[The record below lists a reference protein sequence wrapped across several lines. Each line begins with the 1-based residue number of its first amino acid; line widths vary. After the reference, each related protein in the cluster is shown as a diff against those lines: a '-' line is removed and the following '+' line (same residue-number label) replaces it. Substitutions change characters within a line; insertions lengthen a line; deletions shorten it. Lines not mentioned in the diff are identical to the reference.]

1 MKTRYI
7 NWFFVA
13 ALAMMGC
20 FMTACEDQ
28 PDKYEIAD
36 GVPTLKYVRSPL
48 PEEAD
53 SLLVG
58 AYLGNTVCL
67 VGDNLRSIYELYF
80 NDQKA
85 TLNTSYMTDHTVL
98 VDIPKNI
105 PEEVTNKIYM
115 ITKSGE
121 KVDFDFSVM
130 VPAPVVSSMSCEYAP
145 AGSEAVLYGDYF
157 VDDPNV
163 PLTISM
169 PGDITVEGEQITSIT
184 KTAVKFIVPEG
195 AVQGNIRVKSIYGT
209 GQSVFQYKDTRNILF
224 DWDGKYE
231 GALAAGNSWNG
242 DNEKKGQILASV
254 PSVDEKYMVMGPA
267 TLSGGQW
274 QTPGEYLMM
283 YWPDP
288 NATEGCV
295 PLYNLPQFK
304 KMLEDYK
311 IEELALKFEVYV
323 PTSNPWMA
331 EGMQIRFTSLDE
343 VSMSNQTQDYIWN
356 DDESHEEGKAPRG
369 VWVPWEETGS
379 YDTNNQWVTVTLKM
393 LEFNKLVSGLAS
405 DTEFT
410 QDRFAGLSIFLRGG
424 GVDGKECEPII
435 CIDNIR
441 VVPVEYYLKT

>member
-20 FMTACEDQ
+20 LMTACEDQ

-85 TLNTSYMTDHTVL
+85 TLNTSYMTDHTIL

-115 ITKSGE
+115 VTKSGA
-121 KVDFDFSVM
+121 KVDFDFNVM

-195 AVQGNIRVKSIYGT
+195 AMQGNIRVKSIYGT
-209 GQSVFQYKDTRNILF
+209 GQSIFQYKDTRNILF
-224 DWDGKYE
+224 DWDGNYE

-254 PSVDEKYMVMGPA
+254 PSVDNNYMVLG
-267 TLSGGQW
+267 TTFLSGGQW
-274 QTPGEYLMM
+274 DTPPEYTMM
-283 YWPDP
+283 YWPDL

-295 PLYNLPQFK
+295 PLYDLPQFK
-304 KMLEDYK
+304 KMLEDYT

-331 EGMQIRFTSLDE
+331 EGMQIMFTSLDE
-343 VSMSNQTQDYIWN
+343 ASIQKHNNDYFYQT
-356 DDESHEEGKAPRG
+356 ETPRG

-379 YDTNNQWVTVTLKM
+379 YDTGDQWVTVTLKM
-393 LEFNKLVSGLAS
+393 SEFNKQLSGVVSE
-405 DTEFT
+405 TELT
-410 QDRFAGLSIFLRGG
+410 KEKLAGLSIFLRGG

-441 VVPVEYYLKT
+441 VVPVE

>member
-254 PSVDEKYMVMGPA
+254 PSVDGKYMVMGPA

-288 NATEGCV
+288 NVTEGCV

-393 LEFNKLVSGLAS
+393 SEFNKLVSGLAS

-435 CIDNIR
+435 CMDNIR
-441 VVPVEYYLKT
+441 VVPVE

>member
-7 NWFFVA
+7 NCFFVA

-85 TLNTSYMTDHTVL
+85 TLNTSYMTDHTIL

-115 ITKSGE
+115 VTKSGV
-121 KVDFDFSVM
+121 KVDFDFNVM
-130 VPAPVVSSMSCEYAP
+130 VPAPAVSSMSCEYAS

-254 PSVDEKYMVMGPA
+254 PPVDGKYMVMGPA

-304 KMLEDYK
+304 EMLEDYK
-311 IEELALKFEVYV
+311 IEELALKFEVYI

-356 DDESHEEGKAPRG
+356 DDESHEEGKASRG

-393 LEFNKLVSGLAS
+393 SEFNKLVSGLVS
-405 DTEFT
+405 DTELT

-435 CIDNIR
+435 CMDNIR
-441 VVPVEYYLKT
+441 VVPVE

>member
-20 FMTACEDQ
+20 LMTACEDQ

-36 GVPTLKYVRSPL
+36 GVPALKYVRSPL

-85 TLNTSYMTDHTVL
+85 TLNTSYMTDHTIL

-115 ITKSGE
+115 VTKSGA
-121 KVDFDFSVM
+121 KVDFDFNVM

-184 KTAVKFIVPEG
+184 KTAIKFIVPVG
-195 AVQGNIRVKSIYGT
+195 AMQGNIRVKSIYGT

-231 GALAAGNSWNG
+231 GALAAGNSWEG
-242 DNEKKGQILASV
+242 DNEKKGQILPSV
-254 PSVDEKYMVMGPA
+254 PSVDNNYMVLG
-267 TLSGGQW
+267 TTFLSGGQW
-274 QTPGEYLMM
+274 DTPKEYIMM
-283 YWPDP
+283 YWPDL

-295 PLYNLPQFK
+295 PLYDLPQFK
-304 KMLEDYK
+304 KMLEDYT

-331 EGMQIRFTSLDE
+331 NGMQIMFTSLDE
-343 VSMSNQTQDYIWN
+343 ASIQKHNNDYFYQT
-356 DDESHEEGKAPRG
+356 ETPRG

-379 YDTNNQWVTVTLKM
+379 YDTGDQWVTVTLKM
-393 LEFNKLVSGLAS
+393 SEFNKQVSGVVS
-405 DTEFT
+405 ETELT
-410 QDRFAGLSIFLRGG
+410 KEKLAGLSIFLRGG

-441 VVPVEYYLKT
+441 VVPVE

>member
-20 FMTACEDQ
+20 LMTACEDQ

-115 ITKSGE
+115 ITKSGA

-242 DNEKKGQILASV
+242 DNEKKGQILTSV
-254 PSVDEKYMVMGPA
+254 PPVDGKYMVMGPA

-393 LEFNKLVSGLAS
+393 SEFNKVVSGLAS

-441 VVPVEYYLKT
+441 VVPVE

>member
-20 FMTACEDQ
+20 LMTACEDQ

-85 TLNTSYMTDHTVL
+85 TLNTSYMTDHTIL
-98 VDIPKNI
+98 VNIPKNI

-115 ITKSGE
+115 VTKSGA
-121 KVDFDFSVM
+121 KVDFDFNVM

-184 KTAVKFIVPEG
+184 KTAIKFIVPVG
-195 AVQGNIRVKSIYGT
+195 AMQGNIRVKSIYGT

-224 DWDGKYE
+224 DWDGNYE

-254 PSVDEKYMVMGPA
+254 PSVDGKYMVMGPA

-304 KMLEDYK
+304 EMLEDYK
-311 IEELALKFEVYV
+311 IEELALKFEVYI

-393 LEFNKLVSGLAS
+393 SEFNKLVSGLAS

-435 CIDNIR
+435 CMDNIR
-441 VVPVEYYLKT
+441 VVPVE

>member
-254 PSVDEKYMVMGPA
+254 PPVDEKYMVMGPA

-288 NATEGCV
+288 NATEGCA

-393 LEFNKLVSGLAS
+393 SEFNKLVSGLAS

-441 VVPVEYYLKT
+441 VVPVE

>member
-85 TLNTSYMTDHTVL
+85 TLNTSYMTDHTIL

-393 LEFNKLVSGLAS
+393 SEFNKLVSGLAS

-441 VVPVEYYLKT
+441 VVPVE

>member
-13 ALAMMGC
+13 ALAVMGC
-20 FMTACEDQ
+20 LMTACEDQ

-85 TLNTSYMTDHTVL
+85 TLNTSYMTDHTIL

-115 ITKSGE
+115 VTKSGA

-254 PSVDEKYMVMGPA
+254 PSVDGKYMVMGPA

-393 LEFNKLVSGLAS
+393 SEFNKLVSGLAS

-435 CIDNIR
+435 CMDNIR
-441 VVPVEYYLKT
+441 VVPVE

>member
-20 FMTACEDQ
+20 LMTACEDQ

-85 TLNTSYMTDHTVL
+85 TLNTSYMTDHTIL

-115 ITKSGE
+115 VTKSGA
-121 KVDFDFSVM
+121 KVDFDFNVM

-184 KTAVKFIVPEG
+184 KTAIKFIVPVG
-195 AVQGNIRVKSIYGT
+195 AMQGNIRVKSIYGT

-224 DWDGKYE
+224 DWDGNYE

-254 PSVDEKYMVMGPA
+254 PSVDGKYMVMGPA

-323 PTSNPWMA
+323 PASNPWMA
-331 EGMQIRFTSLDE
+331 EGMQIQFTSLDE
-343 VSMSNQTQDYIWN
+343 VSMENQNNDYVYG
-356 DDESHEEGKAPRG
+356 EGKEPRG

-379 YDTNNQWVTVTLKM
+379 YDTGDQWVTVTLKM
-393 LEFNKLVSGLAS
+393 SEFNKQVSGVVS
-405 DTEFT
+405 ETELT
-410 QDRFAGLSIFLRGG
+410 KEKLAGLSIFLRGG

-441 VVPVEYYLKT
+441 VVPVE

>member
-184 KTAVKFIVPEG
+184 KTAVKFIVPVG

-224 DWDGKYE
+224 DWDGNYE
-231 GALAAGNSWNG
+231 GALAAGNSWSG
-242 DNEKKGQILASV
+242 DDEKKGQTISSV
-254 PSVDEKYMVMGPA
+254 PPIDGNYLVLGPS
-267 TLSGGQW
+267 TLLGGQW
-274 QTPGEYLMM
+274 ETPNAYVMM
-283 YWPDP
+283 YWPYQH
-288 NATEGCV
+288 ATQGCV
-295 PLYNLPQFK
+295 PLYDLPQFK
-304 KMLEDYK
+304 KMLEEY
-311 IEELALKFEVYV
+311 ELEDLAVKFEAYV
-323 PTSNPWMA
+323 PASNPWMA
-331 EGMQIRFTSLDE
+331 EGMQIQFTSLDE
-343 VSMSNQTQDYIWN
+343 VSMENQNNDYVYG
-356 DDESHEEGKAPRG
+356 EGKEPRG

-379 YDTNNQWVTVTLKM
+379 YDTGNQWVTVTLKM
-393 LEFNKLVSGLAS
+393 SEFNKQVSGIVS
-405 DTEFT
+405 ESEFT
-410 QDRFAGLSIFLRGG
+410 EENLAGLSIFLRGG

-441 VVPVEYYLKT
+441 VVPVE

>member
-20 FMTACEDQ
+20 LMTACEDQ

-36 GVPTLKYVRSPL
+36 GVPALKYVRSPL

-85 TLNTSYMTDHTVL
+85 TLNTSYMTDHTIL

-115 ITKSGE
+115 ITKSGA
-121 KVDFDFSVM
+121 KVDFDFNVM

-157 VDDPNV
+157 VDDPNI

-184 KTAVKFIVPEG
+184 KTAVKFIVPVG
-195 AVQGNIRVKSIYGT
+195 AMQGNIRVKSIYGT

-231 GALAAGNSWNG
+231 GALAAGNSWSG
-242 DNEKKGQILASV
+242 DDEKKGQTISSV
-254 PSVDEKYMVMGPA
+254 PPIDGNYLVLGPS
-267 TLSGGQW
+267 TLLGGQW
-274 QTPGEYLMM
+274 ETPNAYVMM
-283 YWPDP
+283 YWPDQH
-288 NATEGCV
+288 ATQGCV
-295 PLYNLPQFK
+295 PLYDLPQFK
-304 KMLEDYK
+304 KMLEDY
-311 IEELALKFEVYV
+311 ELEDLAVKFEAYV
-323 PTSNPWMA
+323 PASNPWMA
-331 EGMQIRFTSLDE
+331 EGMQIQFTSLDE
-343 VSMSNQTQDYIWN
+343 VYRVGQGHYCPLPPSEPYVRVSPHTAQAFQ
-356 DDESHEEGKAPRG
+356 SLCSCA
-369 VWVPWEETGS
+369 ETGS
-379 YDTNNQWVTVTLKM
+379 SYFLFP
-393 LEFNKLVSGLAS
+393 L
-405 DTEFT
+405 
-410 QDRFAGLSIFLRGG
+410 FLR
-424 GVDGKECEPII
+424 
-435 CIDNIR
+435 DN
-441 VVPVEYYLKT
+441 LKHSS

>member
-13 ALAMMGC
+13 ALAMLGC

-254 PSVDEKYMVMGPA
+254 PPVDEKYMVMGPA

-393 LEFNKLVSGLAS
+393 SEFNKLVSGLAS

-441 VVPVEYYLKT
+441 VVPVE

>member
-20 FMTACEDQ
+20 LMTACEDQ

-85 TLNTSYMTDHTVL
+85 TLNTSYMTDHTIL

-115 ITKSGE
+115 VTKSGE
-121 KVDFDFSVM
+121 KVDFDFNVM

-184 KTAVKFIVPEG
+184 KTAVKFIVPVG
-195 AVQGNIRVKSIYGT
+195 AMQGNIRVKSIYGT

-224 DWDGKYE
+224 DWDGNYE

-242 DNEKKGQILASV
+242 DNEKKGQILPSV
-254 PSVDEKYMVMGPA
+254 PSVDNNYMVLG
-267 TLSGGQW
+267 TTFLSGGQW
-274 QTPGEYLMM
+274 DTPPEYTMM
-283 YWPDP
+283 YWPDL

-295 PLYNLPQFK
+295 PLYDLPQFK
-304 KMLEDYK
+304 EMLEDYT

-331 EGMQIRFTSLDE
+331 EGMQIMFTSLDE
-343 VSMSNQTQDYIWN
+343 ASIQKHNNDYFYQT
-356 DDESHEEGKAPRG
+356 ETPRG

-379 YDTNNQWVTVTLKM
+379 YDTGDQWVTVTLKM
-393 LEFNKLVSGLAS
+393 SEFNKQISGVVSE
-405 DTEFT
+405 TELT
-410 QDRFAGLSIFLRGG
+410 KEKLAGLSIFLRGG

-435 CIDNIR
+435 CMDNIR
-441 VVPVEYYLKT
+441 VVPVE

>member
-20 FMTACEDQ
+20 LMTACEDQ

-85 TLNTSYMTDHTVL
+85 TLNTSYMTDHTIL

-115 ITKSGE
+115 VTKSGA
-121 KVDFDFSVM
+121 KVDFDFNVM

-195 AVQGNIRVKSIYGT
+195 AMQGNIRVKSIYGT
-209 GQSVFQYKDTRNILF
+209 GQSIFQYKDTRNILF
-224 DWDGKYE
+224 DWDGNYE

-254 PSVDEKYMVMGPA
+254 PSVDNNYMVLG
-267 TLSGGQW
+267 TTLLSGGQW
-274 QTPGEYLMM
+274 DTSPEYTMM
-283 YWPDP
+283 YWPDL

-295 PLYNLPQFK
+295 PLYDLPQFK
-304 KMLEDYK
+304 EMLEDYT

-331 EGMQIRFTSLDE
+331 EGMQIMFTSLDE
-343 VSMSNQTQDYIWN
+343 ASIQKHNNDYFYQT
-356 DDESHEEGKAPRG
+356 ETPRG

-379 YDTNNQWVTVTLKM
+379 YDTGDQWVTVTLKM
-393 LEFNKLVSGLAS
+393 SEFNKQLSGVVSE
-405 DTEFT
+405 TELT
-410 QDRFAGLSIFLRGG
+410 KEKLAGLSIFLRGG

-441 VVPVEYYLKT
+441 VVPVE

>member
-20 FMTACEDQ
+20 LMTACEDQ

-85 TLNTSYMTDHTVL
+85 TLNTSYMTDHTIL

-115 ITKSGE
+115 ITKSGA
-121 KVDFDFSVM
+121 KVDFDFNVM
-130 VPAPVVSSMSCEYAP
+130 VPDPVVSSMSCEYAP

-157 VDDPNV
+157 VDDPNI

-184 KTAVKFIVPEG
+184 KTAVKFIVPVG
-195 AVQGNIRVKSIYGT
+195 AMQGNIRVKSIYGT

-231 GALAAGNSWNG
+231 GALAAGNSWSG
-242 DNEKKGQILASV
+242 DDEKKGQTISSV
-254 PSVDEKYMVMGPA
+254 PPIDGNYLVLGPS
-267 TLSGGQW
+267 TLLGGQW
-274 QTPGEYLMM
+274 ETPNAYVMM
-283 YWPDP
+283 YWPDQH
-288 NATEGCV
+288 ATQGCV
-295 PLYNLPQFK
+295 PLYDLPQFK
-304 KMLEDYK
+304 KMLEDY
-311 IEELALKFEVYV
+311 ELEDLAVKFEAYV
-323 PTSNPWMA
+323 PASNPWMA
-331 EGMQIRFTSLDE
+331 EGMQIQFTSLDE
-343 VSMSNQTQDYIWN
+343 VSMENQNNDYVYG
-356 DDESHEEGKAPRG
+356 EGKEPRG
-369 VWVPWEETGS
+369 VWIPWEETGS
-379 YDTNNQWVTVTLKM
+379 YDTGNQWVTVTLKM
-393 LEFNKLVSGLAS
+393 SEFNKQIP
-405 DTEFT
+405 E
-410 QDRFAGLSIFLRGG
+410 LSVRL
-424 GVDGKECEPII
+424 
-435 CIDNIR
+435 N
-441 VVPVEYYLKT
+441 

>member
-20 FMTACEDQ
+20 LMTACEDQ

-115 ITKSGE
+115 ITKSGA

-242 DNEKKGQILASV
+242 DNEKKGQILTSV
-254 PSVDEKYMVMGPA
+254 PPVDGKYMVMGPA

-393 LEFNKLVSGLAS
+393 SEFNKLVSGLAS

-441 VVPVEYYLKT
+441 VVPVE

>member
-36 GVPTLKYVRSPL
+36 GVPALKYVRSPL

-85 TLNTSYMTDHTVL
+85 TLNTSYMTDHTIL

-184 KTAVKFIVPEG
+184 KTAIKFIVPVG
-195 AVQGNIRVKSIYGT
+195 AMQGNIRVKSIYGT

-242 DNEKKGQILASV
+242 DNEKKGQILTSV
-254 PSVDEKYMVMGPA
+254 PSVDGKYMVMGPA

-393 LEFNKLVSGLAS
+393 SEFNKLVSGLAS

-441 VVPVEYYLKT
+441 VVPVE

>member
-20 FMTACEDQ
+20 FMSACEDQ

-254 PSVDEKYMVMGPA
+254 PPVDGKYMVMGPA

-343 VSMSNQTQDYIWN
+343 VSMSNQTQDTSGMMMKVMKK
-356 DDESHEEGKAPRG
+356 ERLLVAFGFLGK
-369 VWVPWEETGS
+369 
-379 YDTNNQWVTVTLKM
+379 
-393 LEFNKLVSGLAS
+393 KLVHTIQTISGLQLHS
-405 DTEFT
+405 KC
-410 QDRFAGLSIFLRGG
+410 QNLIS
-424 GVDGKECEPII
+424 
-435 CIDNIR
+435 
-441 VVPVEYYLKT
+441 

>member
-53 SLLVG
+53 SLLVE

-115 ITKSGE
+115 VTKSGE

-254 PSVDEKYMVMGPA
+254 PPVDEKYMVMGPA

-379 YDTNNQWVTVTLKM
+379 YDTNNQWVTVTLKIS
-393 LEFNKLVSGLAS
+393 EFNKLVSGLAS

-441 VVPVEYYLKT
+441 VVPVE

>member
-254 PSVDEKYMVMGPA
+254 PPVDEKYMVMGPA

-393 LEFNKLVSGLAS
+393 SEFNKLVSGLAS

-441 VVPVEYYLKT
+441 VVPVE

>member
-13 ALAMMGC
+13 ALAVMGC

-85 TLNTSYMTDHTVL
+85 TLNTSYMTDHTIL

-115 ITKSGE
+115 VTKSGA

-184 KTAVKFIVPEG
+184 KTAIKFIVPEG

-254 PSVDEKYMVMGPA
+254 PSVDGKYMVMGPA

-393 LEFNKLVSGLAS
+393 SEFNKLVSGLAS

-435 CIDNIR
+435 CMDNIR
-441 VVPVEYYLKT
+441 VVPVE

>member
-13 ALAMMGC
+13 ALAVMGC
-20 FMTACEDQ
+20 LMTACEDQ

-85 TLNTSYMTDHTVL
+85 TLNTSYMTDHTIL

-115 ITKSGE
+115 VTKSGA
-121 KVDFDFSVM
+121 KVDFDFNVM

-195 AVQGNIRVKSIYGT
+195 AMQGNIRVKSIYGT

-224 DWDGKYE
+224 DWDGNYE
-231 GALAAGNSWNG
+231 GALAAGNSWSG
-242 DNEKKGQILASV
+242 DDEKKGQTISSV
-254 PSVDEKYMVMGPA
+254 PPIDGNYLVLGPS
-267 TLSGGQW
+267 TLLGGQW
-274 QTPGEYLMM
+274 ETPNAYVMM
-283 YWPDP
+283 YWPDQH
-288 NATEGCV
+288 ATQGCV
-295 PLYNLPQFK
+295 PLYDLPQFK
-304 KMLEDYK
+304 KMLEEY
-311 IEELALKFEVYV
+311 ELEDLAVKFEVYV

-331 EGMQIRFTSLDE
+331 EGMQIQFTSLDE
-343 VSMSNQTQDYIWN
+343 VSMENQNNDYVYG
-356 DDESHEEGKAPRG
+356 EGKEPRG

-379 YDTNNQWVTVTLKM
+379 YDTGNQWVTVTLKM
-393 LEFNKLVSGLAS
+393 SEFNKQVSGVVS
-405 DTEFT
+405 ETEFT
-410 QDRFAGLSIFLRGG
+410 KEKLAGLSIFLRGG

-435 CIDNIR
+435 CMDNIR
-441 VVPVEYYLKT
+441 VVPVE

>member
-13 ALAMMGC
+13 ALAVMGC

-85 TLNTSYMTDHTVL
+85 TLNTSYMTDHTIL

-115 ITKSGE
+115 VTKSGA

-184 KTAVKFIVPEG
+184 KTAIKFIVPEG

-224 DWDGKYE
+224 DWDEKYE

-254 PSVDEKYMVMGPA
+254 PSVDGKYMVMGPA

-393 LEFNKLVSGLAS
+393 SEFNKLVSGLAS

-435 CIDNIR
+435 CMDNIR
-441 VVPVEYYLKT
+441 VVPVE

>member
-20 FMTACEDQ
+20 LMTACEDQ

-115 ITKSGE
+115 ITKSGA

-242 DNEKKGQILASV
+242 DNEKKGQILTSV
-254 PSVDEKYMVMGPA
+254 PPVDGKYMVMGPA

-393 LEFNKLVSGLAS
+393 SEFNKLVSGLAS

-424 GVDGKECEPII
+424 GLDGKECEPII

-441 VVPVEYYLKT
+441 VVPVE

>member
-121 KVDFDFSVM
+121 KGDFDFSVM
-130 VPAPVVSSMSCEYAP
+130 VPAPVASSMSCEYAP

-242 DNEKKGQILASV
+242 DNEKKGQTISSV
-254 PSVDEKYMVMGPA
+254 PPIDGNYLVLGPS
-267 TLSGGQW
+267 TLLGGQW
-274 QTPGEYLMM
+274 ETPNAYVMM
-283 YWPDP
+283 YWPDQH
-288 NATEGCV
+288 ATQGCV
-295 PLYNLPQFK
+295 PLYDLPQFK
-304 KMLEDYK
+304 KMLEEY
-311 IEELALKFEVYV
+311 ELEDLAVKFEAYV
-323 PTSNPWMA
+323 PASNPWMA
-331 EGMQIRFTSLDE
+331 EGMQIQFTSLDE
-343 VSMSNQTQDYIWN
+343 VSMENQNNDYVYG
-356 DDESHEEGKAPRG
+356 EGKEPRG

-379 YDTNNQWVTVTLKM
+379 YDTGNQWVTVTLKM
-393 LEFNKLVSGLAS
+393 SEFNKQVSGVVS
-405 DTEFT
+405 ETEFT
-410 QDRFAGLSIFLRGG
+410 KEKLAGLSIFLRGG

-441 VVPVEYYLKT
+441 VVPVE

>member
-13 ALAMMGC
+13 AVAMMGC
-20 FMTACEDQ
+20 LMTACEDQ

-115 ITKSGE
+115 ITKSGA

-242 DNEKKGQILASV
+242 DNEKKGQILTSV
-254 PSVDEKYMVMGPA
+254 PPVDGKYMVMGPA

-393 LEFNKLVSGLAS
+393 SEFNKLVSGLAS

-441 VVPVEYYLKT
+441 VVPVE

>member
-13 ALAMMGC
+13 ALAVMGC
-20 FMTACEDQ
+20 LMTACEDQ

-85 TLNTSYMTDHTVL
+85 TLNTSYMTDHTIL

-115 ITKSGE
+115 ITKSGA
-121 KVDFDFSVM
+121 KVDFDFNVM
-130 VPAPVVSSMSCEYAP
+130 VPDPVVSSMSCEYAP

-157 VDDPNV
+157 VDDPNI

-184 KTAVKFIVPEG
+184 KTAVKFIVPVG
-195 AVQGNIRVKSIYGT
+195 AMQGNIRVKSIYGT

-231 GALAAGNSWNG
+231 GALAAGNSWSG
-242 DNEKKGQILASV
+242 DDEKKGQTISSV
-254 PSVDEKYMVMGPA
+254 PPIDGNYLVLGPS
-267 TLSGGQW
+267 TLLGGQW
-274 QTPGEYLMM
+274 ETPNAYVMM
-283 YWPDP
+283 YWPDQH
-288 NATEGCV
+288 ATQGCV
-295 PLYNLPQFK
+295 PLYDLPQFK
-304 KMLEDYK
+304 KMLEDY
-311 IEELALKFEVYV
+311 ELEDLAVKFEAYV
-323 PTSNPWMA
+323 PASNPWMA
-331 EGMQIRFTSLDE
+331 EGMQIQFTSLDE
-343 VSMSNQTQDYIWN
+343 VSMENQNNDYVYG
-356 DDESHEEGKAPRG
+356 EGKEPRG
-369 VWVPWEETGS
+369 VWIPWEETGS
-379 YDTNNQWVTVTLKM
+379 YDTGNQWVTVTLKM
-393 LEFNKLVSGLAS
+393 SEFNKQISGVVSE
-405 DTEFT
+405 TELT
-410 QDRFAGLSIFLRGG
+410 KEKLAGLSIFLRGG

-441 VVPVEYYLKT
+441 VVPVE

>member
-20 FMTACEDQ
+20 LMTACEDQ

-85 TLNTSYMTDHTVL
+85 TLNTSYMTDHTIL

-115 ITKSGE
+115 VTKSGA
-121 KVDFDFSVM
+121 KVDFDFNVM

-184 KTAVKFIVPEG
+184 KTAVKFIVPVG
-195 AVQGNIRVKSIYGT
+195 AMQGNIRVKSIYGT

-224 DWDGKYE
+224 DWDGNYE
-231 GALAAGNSWNG
+231 GALAAGNSWSG
-242 DNEKKGQILASV
+242 DNEKKGQILPSV
-254 PSVDEKYMVMGPA
+254 PSVDGKYMVMGPA

-323 PTSNPWMA
+323 PASNPWMA
-331 EGMQIRFTSLDE
+331 EGMQIQFTSLDE
-343 VSMSNQTQDYIWN
+343 VSMENQNNDYVYG
-356 DDESHEEGKAPRG
+356 EGKEPRG

-379 YDTNNQWVTVTLKM
+379 YDTGNQWVTVTLKM
-393 LEFNKLVSGLAS
+393 SEFNKQVSGIVS
-405 DTEFT
+405 ESEFT
-410 QDRFAGLSIFLRGG
+410 EENLAGLSIFLRGG

-441 VVPVEYYLKT
+441 VVPVE

>member
-85 TLNTSYMTDHTVL
+85 TLNTSYMTDHTIL

-115 ITKSGE
+115 VTKSGA

-184 KTAVKFIVPEG
+184 KTAVKFIVPVG

-254 PSVDEKYMVMGPA
+254 PSVDGKYMVMGPA

-274 QTPGEYLMM
+274 QTPEEYLMM

-393 LEFNKLVSGLAS
+393 SEFNKLVSGLAS

-435 CIDNIR
+435 CMDNIR
-441 VVPVEYYLKT
+441 VVPVE

>member
-20 FMTACEDQ
+20 LMTACEDQ

-85 TLNTSYMTDHTVL
+85 TLNTSYMTDHTIL

-115 ITKSGE
+115 ITKSGA
-121 KVDFDFSVM
+121 KVDFDFNVM
-130 VPAPVVSSMSCEYAP
+130 VPDPVVSSMSCEYAP

-157 VDDPNV
+157 VDDPNI

-184 KTAVKFIVPEG
+184 KTAVKFIVPAG
-195 AVQGNIRVKSIYGT
+195 AMQGNIRVKSIYGT

-231 GALAAGNSWNG
+231 GALAAGNSWSG
-242 DNEKKGQILASV
+242 DDEKKGQTISSV
-254 PSVDEKYMVMGPA
+254 PPIDGNYLVLGPS
-267 TLSGGQW
+267 TLLGGQW
-274 QTPGEYLMM
+274 ETPNAYVMM
-283 YWPDP
+283 YWPDQH
-288 NATEGCV
+288 ATQGCV
-295 PLYNLPQFK
+295 PLYDLPQFK
-304 KMLEDYK
+304 KMLEDY
-311 IEELALKFEVYV
+311 ELEDLAVKFEAYV
-323 PTSNPWMA
+323 PASNPWMA
-331 EGMQIRFTSLDE
+331 EGMQIQFTSLDE
-343 VSMSNQTQDYIWN
+343 VSMENQNNDYVYG
-356 DDESHEEGKAPRG
+356 EGKEPRG
-369 VWVPWEETGS
+369 VWIPWEETGS
-379 YDTNNQWVTVTLKM
+379 YDTGNQWVTVTLKM
-393 LEFNKLVSGLAS
+393 SEFNKQISGVVSE
-405 DTEFT
+405 TELT
-410 QDRFAGLSIFLRGG
+410 KEKLAGLSIFLRGG

-441 VVPVEYYLKT
+441 VVPVE

>member
-13 ALAMMGC
+13 ALAVMGC
-20 FMTACEDQ
+20 LMTACEDQ

-85 TLNTSYMTDHTVL
+85 TLNTSYMTDHTIL

-115 ITKSGE
+115 VTKSGA

-254 PSVDEKYMVMGPA
+254 PPVDGKYMVMGPA

-393 LEFNKLVSGLAS
+393 SEFNKLVSGLAS

-441 VVPVEYYLKT
+441 MVPVE

>member
-13 ALAMMGC
+13 ALAMLGC

-379 YDTNNQWVTVTLKM
+379 YDTNNQWVTVTFKM
-393 LEFNKLVSGLAS
+393 SEFNKLVSGLAS

-441 VVPVEYYLKT
+441 VVPVE

>member
-20 FMTACEDQ
+20 LMTACEDQ

-85 TLNTSYMTDHTVL
+85 TLNTSYMTDHTIL

-105 PEEVTNKIYM
+105 PEEVINKIYM
-115 ITKSGE
+115 VTKSGA

-130 VPAPVVSSMSCEYAP
+130 VPAPVVNSMSCEYAP

-157 VDDPNV
+157 VDDPNI

-184 KTAVKFIVPEG
+184 KTAIKFIVPEG

-224 DWDGKYE
+224 DWDGNYE

-242 DNEKKGQILASV
+242 DNEKKGQILTSV
-254 PSVDEKYMVMGPA
+254 PPVDGKYMVMGPA

-393 LEFNKLVSGLAS
+393 SEFNKLVSGLAS

-441 VVPVEYYLKT
+441 VVPVE

>member
-115 ITKSGE
+115 ITKSGK

-254 PSVDEKYMVMGPA
+254 PSVDGKYMVMGPA

-393 LEFNKLVSGLAS
+393 SEFNKLVSGLAS

-441 VVPVEYYLKT
+441 VVPVE

>member
-254 PSVDEKYMVMGPA
+254 PPVDGKYMVMGPA

-393 LEFNKLVSGLAS
+393 SEFNKLVSGLAS

-441 VVPVEYYLKT
+441 VVPVE

>member
-254 PSVDEKYMVMGPA
+254 PPVDGKYMVMGPA

-393 LEFNKLVSGLAS
+393 SEFNKLVSGLVS
-405 DTEFT
+405 DTELT

-435 CIDNIR
+435 CMDNIR
-441 VVPVEYYLKT
+441 VVPVE

>member
-20 FMTACEDQ
+20 LMTACEDQ

-85 TLNTSYMTDHTVL
+85 TLNTSYMTDHTIL

-115 ITKSGE
+115 VTKSGA

-184 KTAVKFIVPEG
+184 KTAIKFIVPEG

-254 PSVDEKYMVMGPA
+254 PPVDGKYMVMGPA

-393 LEFNKLVSGLAS
+393 SEFNKLVSGLAS

-435 CIDNIR
+435 CMDNIR
-441 VVPVEYYLKT
+441 VVPVE

>member
-7 NWFFVA
+7 NLFFVA

-115 ITKSGE
+115 VTKSGA
-121 KVDFDFSVM
+121 KVDFDFNVM

-184 KTAVKFIVPEG
+184 KTAIKFIVPEG
-195 AVQGNIRVKSIYGT
+195 AMQGNIRVKSIYGT

-242 DNEKKGQILASV
+242 DNEKKGQILPSV
-254 PSVDEKYMVMGPA
+254 PPVDGKYMVMGPA

-304 KMLEDYK
+304 EMLEDYK

-393 LEFNKLVSGLAS
+393 SEFNKLVSGLAS

-441 VVPVEYYLKT
+441 VVPVE